1 MNAKEKILAAI
12 RRQSPARPP
21 LPSLD
26 GDWIAYPD
34 AHEQFAAALQSV
46 GGQVVQATSFVDLPG
61 VIHQL
66 PPMEQAAK
74 IVCTVPG
81 LPLGNCV
88 LDDVPDPHELADV
101 DVAIVAGRFAVAENG
116 AVWVEAGR
124 LRHRAV
130 CFICQHLVLVVP
142 QDQVVHNMHQ
152 AYQRLAFAEPG
163 YGVFISGPSKTADIE
178 QSLVIG
184 AHGARSLTV
193 ALVAG
198 WDGGSVPPGGGLG

>member
-1 MNAKEKILAAI
+1 MSSKEKILAAI
-12 RRQSPARPP
+12 RCQSPARPP

-26 GDWIAYPD
+26 EAWIQYPD
-34 AHEQFAAALQSV
+34 VQAQFAAALASV
-46 GGQVVQATSFVDLPG
+46 GGQVVEAASLADAAS
-61 VIHQL
+61 VIGQL

-88 LDDVPDPHELADV
+88 LDDVPDPHLLADV
-101 DVAIVAGRFAVAENG
+101 DVAIVAGRFGVAENG
-116 AVWVEAGR
+116 AVWVEAGH

-130 CFICQHLVLVVP
+130 CFICQHLVLVMP
-142 QDQVVHNMHQ
+142 RGEIVHNMHQ
-152 AYQRLAFAEPG
+152 AYQRLTFTRAE

-198 WDGGSVPPGGGLG
+198 WEGQLSAAAQE

>member
-1 MNAKEKILAAI
+1 MNAKQKILAAI
-12 RRQSPARPP
+12 RRQSPARPS

-26 GDWIAYPD
+26 EAWIEYPD
-34 AHEQFAAALQSV
+34 AQAQFAAALASV
-46 GGQVVQATSFVDLPG
+46 GGQVVEAASFADLPA
-61 VIHQL
+61 VIAQL

-88 LDDVPDPHELADV
+88 LDEVADPHELADV

-142 QDQVVHNMHQ
+142 QSQVLHNMHQ
-152 AYQRLAFAEPG
+152 AYQRLTFTEPA

-193 ALVAG
+193 AMVAG
-198 WDGGSVPPGGGLG
+198 WEGV